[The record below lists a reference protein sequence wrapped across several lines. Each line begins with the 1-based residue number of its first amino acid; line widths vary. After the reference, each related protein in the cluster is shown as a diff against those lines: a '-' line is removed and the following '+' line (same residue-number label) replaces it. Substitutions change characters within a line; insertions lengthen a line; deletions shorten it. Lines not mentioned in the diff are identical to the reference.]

1 MSNAAFRRAY
11 AAIIERAGQRAEHV
25 VRASA
30 LGLGASIVRR
40 SPVDTGRFKGA
51 WAYGAGSINTGTNF
65 PLDKDG
71 GGTTGRI
78 AADLQSWK
86 PGQTIYLTNSLPYAY
101 RLEHGWSQQAPSGM
115 VRLAVLE
122 FESQVRKA
130 AADLR

>member
-11 AAIIERAGQRAEHV
+11 AAIIERAGQRAEQV

-40 SPVDTGRFKGA
+40 SPVDTGRFKNNWQYGA
-51 WAYGAGSINTGTNF
+51 GAINTDTSAPPDSSGAGSIT
-65 PLDKDG
+65 
-71 GGTTGRI
+71 RI
-78 AADLQSWK
+78 QQGLNGWK
-86 PGQTIYLTNSLPYAY
+86 PGQTIYITQSLPYAY